1 MTELEHYTALTAL
14 WVGLAWAPY
23 IVDRVLVRGL
33 LGALANPSPDAIPQS
48 HWAQRAKRAHK
59 VAVEAFLPFAVLALM
74 AMMRAP
80 DDIYA
85 GTLAKTFFFA
95 LVAHYLIYLFGI
107 IVLRTLAFVVAV
119 SAMGLMALHVLGVT

>member
-23 IVDRVLVRGL
+23 IIDRVLVRGL
-33 LGALANPSPDAIPQS
+33 MGALANPSPDAIPQS
-48 HWAQRAKRAHK
+48 QWAQRAKRAHK
-59 VAVEAFLPFAVLALM
+59 VAIEAFLPFAVLALM
-74 AMMRAP
+74 AIMRAP
-80 DDIYA
+80 DDVYA
-85 GTLAKTFFFA
+85 GTLAMIFFYG
-95 LVAHYLIYLFGI
+95 LVAHYIIYLFGI

>member
-1 MTELEHYTALTAL
+1 MTVLEHYTALTAL

-33 LGALANPSPDAIPQS
+33 MGALANYSPDAIPQS
-48 HWAQRAKRAHK
+48 QWAQRAQRAHK
-59 VAVEAFLPFAVLALM
+59 VAVEAFLPFAVLALI

-80 DDIYA
+80 DDMYA
-85 GTLAKTFFFA
+85 GTLAMVFFYG
-95 LVAHYLIYLFGI
+95 LVAHYIIYLFGI